1 MQTFITIPQL
11 KIELGA
17 TSIEIVKNP
26 TGGKLFANT
35 DNGVV
40 LKVQQDID
48 LTKSMKFIYQDD
60 IKSGC
65 IINVREN
72 SQNVVAT
79 L

>member
-1 MQTFITIPQL
+1 
-11 KIELGA
+11 
-17 TSIEIVKNP
+17 
-26 TGGKLFANT
+26 
-35 DNGVV
+35 
-40 LKVQQDID
+40 
-48 LTKSMKFIYQDD
+48 MKFIYEDD